1 MDKQVTLSSRFKIL
15 TAVLILI
22 GVAALVTG
30 AITDSP
36 RFWANLLLNNYYF
49 LTVAIGATFWL
60 ALQYVS
66 GSGWSAGFL
75 RIPMA
80 MGTFI
85 PVAAITMLPILFGAG
100 HIYHWAHHDALQDPV
115 IAHKAPYLN
124 MPFFVARYVIFFA
137 AWILITFLLLRYS
150 KKEDEK
156 GGLNYFHK
164 AQFLSKVYIFVLA
177 ISFSLSA
184 FDWIMSIDVHWF
196 STIFA
201 VRNFAMAFFH
211 GTVIVTLIVIIL
223 NKLDY
228 LPFLNPS
235 HLRDF
240 SKYILVLS
248 MIWTYMWFA
257 QYILIWYAN
266 IPEETVYYLP
276 RTKGEFRPFFYAE
289 LVINFL
295 IPFIPLLSGKLG
307 SRAKVLVPICIALI
321 IGQWIDLYQQ
331 IYPGTIHR
339 VRIGFVEV
347 GSFLG
352 FLGLFS
358 LVVGWSLSRMPLVPH
373 RHPYLKEC
381 AEHHRV

>member
-1 MDKQVTLSSRFKIL
+1 MDKQFTLSPRFKIL
-15 TAVLILI
+15 TAVLIFI
-22 GVAALVTG
+22 GIVALVTG
-30 AITDSP
+30 AFTDSS
-36 RFWANLLLNNYYF
+36 RMWANLLLNNYYF

-80 MGTFI
+80 IGTFI

-100 HIYHWAHHDALQDPV
+100 HIYHWAHHDALLDPV

-124 MPFFVARYVIFFA
+124 MPFFIVRYVLFFA
-137 AWILITFLLLRYS
+137 AWILITQLLLRYS
-150 KKEDEK
+150 RKEDEQ
-156 GGLNYFHK
+156 GGLNYFHR

-177 ISFSLSA
+177 VSFSLSA

-211 GTVIVTLIVIIL
+211 GTVIVALVVIIL
-223 NKLDY
+223 NNLGY
-228 LPFLNPS
+228 LPFLNAS

-240 SKYILVLS
+240 SKYILVLCI
-248 MIWTYMWFA
+248 IWTYMWFA

-307 SRAKVLVPICIALI
+307 SRKSVLIPICIALI

-331 IYPGTIHR
+331 IFPGTIHHLK
-339 VRIGFVEV
+339 IGFTEV
-347 GSFLG
+347 GSFIG

-358 LVVGWSLSRMPLVPH
+358 LVVGWSLSRMPLVP
-373 RHPYLKEC
+373 RKHPYIEEC
-381 AEHHRV
+381 LEHHR

>member
-15 TAVLILI
+15 TVLLILI

-30 AITDSP
+30 AITDSQ

>member
-1 MDKQVTLSSRFKIL
+1 MDKQVTLSPRFKIL
-15 TAVLILI
+15 TAVLIFI
-22 GVAALVTG
+22 GIVALVTG
-30 AITDSP
+30 AFTDSS
-36 RFWANLLLNNYYF
+36 RMWANLLLNNYYF

-80 MGTFI
+80 IGTFI

-100 HIYHWAHHDALQDPV
+100 HIYHWAHHDALLDPV

-124 MPFFVARYVIFFA
+124 MPFFIVRYVLFFA
-137 AWILITFLLLRYS
+137 AWILITQLLLRYS
-150 KKEDEK
+150 RKEDEQ
-156 GGLNYFHK
+156 GGLNYFHR

-177 ISFSLSA
+177 VSFSLSA

-211 GTVIVTLIVIIL
+211 GTVIVALVVIIL
-223 NKLDY
+223 NNLGY
-228 LPFLNPS
+228 LPFLNAS

-240 SKYILVLS
+240 SKYILVLCI
-248 MIWTYMWFA
+248 IWTYMWFA

-307 SRAKVLVPICIALI
+307 SRKSVLIPICIALI

-331 IYPGTIHR
+331 IFPGTIHHLK
-339 VRIGFVEV
+339 IGFTEV
-347 GSFLG
+347 GSFIG

-358 LVVGWSLSRMPLVPH
+358 LVVGWSLSRMPLVP
-373 RHPYLKEC
+373 RKHPYIEEC
-381 AEHHRV
+381 LEHHR

>member
-137 AWILITFLLLRYS
+137 VWILITLLLLRYS
-150 KKEDEK
+150 KKEDEM
-156 GGLNYFHK
+156 GGLDYFRK

-211 GTVIVTLIVIIL
+211 GTVIVTLIVVIL
-223 NKLDY
+223 HELDY

-276 RTKGEFRPFFYAE
+276 RTKGEFKFFFYAE
-289 LVINFL
+289 FVINFL

-331 IYPGTIHR
+331 IFPGTIHH
-339 VRIGFVEV
+339 VRIGFIEV
-347 GSFLG
+347 GSFIG

-358 LVVGWSLSRMPLVPH
+358 LVVGWSLSRMPLVP
-373 RHPYLKEC
+373 RNHPYLKESM
-381 AEHHRV
+381 EHHRV

>member
-15 TAVLILI
+15 TVVLILI

-30 AITDSP
+30 AFTDSP

-60 ALQYVS
+60 AIQYVS

-100 HIYHWAHHDALQDPV
+100 HIYHWAHHDALLDPV

-124 MPFFVARYVIFFA
+124 MPFFVARYILFFA
-137 AWILITFLLLRYS
+137 AWILIALLLLRYS
-150 KKEDEK
+150 RKEDEK
-156 GGLNYFHK
+156 GGLDYFHK
-164 AQFLSKVYIFVLA
+164 GQFLSKVYIFVLA
-177 ISFSLSA
+177 VSFSLSA

-201 VRNFAMAFFH
+201 IRNFAMAFFH

-223 NKLDY
+223 NKLGY

-276 RTKGEFRPFFYAE
+276 RTKGEFKPFFYAE
-289 LVINFL
+289 LIINFL

-307 SRAKVLVPICIALI
+307 SRIKILVPICIALI

-331 IYPGTIHR
+331 IFPGTIHHFK
-339 VRIGFVEV
+339 IGFIEV
-347 GSFLG
+347 GSFIG

-358 LVVGWSLSRMPLVPH
+358 LVVGWSLSRTPLIPR

-381 AEHHRV
+381 TEHQRV